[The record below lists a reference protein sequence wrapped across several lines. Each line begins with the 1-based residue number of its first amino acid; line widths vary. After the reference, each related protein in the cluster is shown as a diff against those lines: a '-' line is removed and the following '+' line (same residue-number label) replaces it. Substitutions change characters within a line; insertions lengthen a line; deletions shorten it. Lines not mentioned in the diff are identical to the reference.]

1 MATQPSGVSFL
12 VAGVQKGGTT
22 ALFDYLRD
30 HPALCLPAVKEVHF
44 FDDETGVDWSAPDY
58 GAYHAPFLAERPAPG
73 AVWGEATPIY
83 TYWPNAIERIRAYNP
98 AMKLI
103 VVLRDPVERAW
114 SHWRMERARG
124 AETLAFADC
133 IRAGRARVADAAD
146 GSGAH
151 RVHSYVERGFY
162 GAQIERLFANFP
174 RQQVLLM
181 RSNDLR
187 GYPARILRNACDFL
201 QIPAFETVIARESHV
216 GVKAQRQE
224 MPTAADVSL
233 LRSLYVEDQKK
244 LKSLTGI
251 SFDADR
257 FGLFD

>member
-1 MATQPSGVSFL
+1 MAQASRVGFL

-22 ALFDYLRD
+22 ALFDHLVE
-30 HPALCLPAVKEVHF
+30 HPALSLPACKEAHF
-44 FDDETGVDWSAPDY
+44 FDDEVGVDWSAPDY
-58 GAYHAPFLAERPAPG
+58 APYHALFEGAAPG
-73 AVWGEATPIY
+73 TLWGEATPIY
-83 TYWPNAIERIRAYNP
+83 IYWPNALERIRAYNP

-124 AETLAFADC
+124 TESLSFADC

-181 RSNDLR
+181 RSDDLR
-187 GYPARILRNACDFL
+187 GDPARILRNACDFL
-201 QIPAFETVIARESHV
+201 QIPAFEIVTARESHV
-216 GVKAQRQE
+216 GLKVSSKE
-224 MPTAADVSL
+224 KPTAEDLSL
-233 LRSLYVEDQKK
+233 LINLYVQDQKK

-251 SFDADR
+251 SFQPASPGSLD
-257 FGLFD
+257 